1 MEEIRSDMALEAV
14 DAAKE
19 SEPQQD
25 SFTTLDYT
33 RELFL
38 NSEEQKKLEK
48 KKLRLV
54 RAAVAMVGI
63 MTAVVILSAAL
74 VVPALLHTA
83 NEANETLTVI
93 QKIDVETIA
102 ADVDALSIQANKT
115 FVEVGEAV
123 TVLNGLDMVTLNATI
138 TQLKTAVDSFSELDV
153 AKLNEA
159 ITNLNATVAPLA
171 RFFGVK

>member
-1 MEEIRSDMALEAV
+1 MEENRSDMALEAV

-19 SEPQQD
+19 NESQQN
-25 SFTTLDYT
+25 SFTALDYT

-38 NSEEQKKLEK
+38 NSEEQKKIEK

-54 RAAVAMVGI
+54 RAAVAMLGV
-63 MTAVVILSAAL
+63 MTAVVVLCAAL
-74 VVPALLHTA
+74 VVPALLRTA
-83 NEANETLTVI
+83 SEANKTLAVI

-102 ADVDALSIQANKT
+102 ADVDALSIQASKT
-115 FVEVGEAV
+115 FVDVGEAV
-123 TVLNGLDMVTLNATI
+123 TVLNGLDMATLNATI
-138 TQLKTAVDSFSELDV
+138 VQLKTAVDSFSDLDV

-171 RFFGVK
+171 RLFGNK